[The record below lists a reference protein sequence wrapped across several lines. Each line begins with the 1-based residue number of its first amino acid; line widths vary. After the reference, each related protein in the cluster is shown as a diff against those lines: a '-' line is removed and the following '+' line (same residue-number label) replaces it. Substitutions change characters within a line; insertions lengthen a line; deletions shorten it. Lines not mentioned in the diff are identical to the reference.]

1 MNNNKEY
8 GATHVAAASAA
19 GGLFGLSIGLL
30 VGRRKK
36 AALAAEPVAALA
48 AEPVATEPVA
58 EPAPVAPLTI
68 MKGTRELINAKELG
82 RLAAPQPDK
91 EKSVEE
97 ILEEGRVLL
106 AKCRAERAAAEEAEE
121 TVKVSVVLPW
131 RFNRP
136 LDIPRPDVVDARR
149 LGALPAEDIQFALH
163 RAYMDDL
170 SVAERLHASL
180 RKKAERAVFPLRED
194 AVGALEDIY
203 VLHPDRV
210 MHD

>member
-1 MNNNKEY
+1 MNNNEY

-19 GGLFGLSIGLL
+19 GGLFGLGLGLL
-30 VGRRKK
+30 LGRRKK
-36 AALAAEPVAALA
+36 AARAAEPVAALA
-48 AEPVATEPVA
+48 TEPVAEPVATEPVA
-58 EPAPVAPLTI
+58 AEALHS
-68 MKGTRELINAKELG
+68 KWK
-82 RLAAPQPDK
+82 
-91 EKSVEE
+91 
-97 ILEEGRVLL
+97 
-106 AKCRAERAAAEEAEE
+106 AERSCPEEDFWETVAEEAAIEQAE
-121 TVKVSVVLPW
+121 REGWALFTAAGEAAEKVKISVVLPW
-131 RFNRP
+131 RFSRP

-149 LGALPAEDIQFALH
+149 LAKLPAKDIQFALH

-170 SVAERLHASL
+170 SAAERLHASL